1 MGNVDKTS
9 VVFHKNSCG
18 KLFRSRFI
26 SYSMRKMDFDAKNA
40 LFANI
45 ILMIRR
51 CGWREE
57 YMKIE
62 FLYDRTVI
70 NLPGGVVGALSRAS
84 AEELRVLVA
93 LAAQINEISQL
104 SAISCVPADRIP
116 AALRFWTE
124 AGVIAA
130 EDLETE
136 STIRIPSDRP
146 AYSGEEMER
155 ICSESDVKELI
166 DVCSAI
172 LGKTFTPTETE
183 SILYLHDGLR
193 LDFEYI
199 VKLCKHCYDIGKPA
213 LRYIE
218 KVGISLYDSG
228 AVTVGALDAYIEKE
242 ERKSDMEY
250 RIRNLFGLGE
260 RALTP
265 KEREYLSVWTID
277 WSLSFELIELA
288 YNDMMAAIS
297 QPKFSYENGILKKWV
312 EAGCRTK
319 EDVVAFAEKHKKS
332 GKAADKKKK
341 EIGFDLDEFFDAAT
355 RRGAAAEKSK

>member
-1 MGNVDKTS
+1 
-9 VVFHKNSCG
+9 
-18 KLFRSRFI
+18 
-26 SYSMRKMDFDAKNA
+26 
-40 LFANI
+40 
-45 ILMIRR
+45 
-51 CGWREE
+51 
-57 YMKIE
+57 MKIE
-62 FLYDRTVI
+62 FLYDRSVI
-70 NLPGGVVGALSRAS
+70 SLPGGSLDTIGRAS
-84 AEELRVLVA
+84 AEELRVLLA
-93 LAAQINEISQL
+93 LAVEKNDIGRL
-104 SAISCVPADRIP
+104 SELSGVCADRIP
-116 AALRFWTE
+116 AALRFWSE

-130 EDLETE
+130 EDLEPE
-136 STIRIPSDRP
+136 RAVRIPSDRP

-155 ICSESDVKELI
+155 ICAESDVKELI

-228 AVTVGALDAYIEKE
+228 AVTVGALEAYIEKE

-250 RIRNLFGLGE
+250 RIRSLFGLGE

-265 KEREYLSVWTID
+265 KEREYLAAWTID
-277 WSLSFELIELA
+277 WNLPFEMIELA
-288 YNDMMAAIS
+288 YNEMMAAIP

-319 EDVVAFAEKHKKS
+319 EDVMAFAEKHKKS
-332 GKAADKKKK
+332 GKEGDKKKK

-355 RRGAAAEKSK
+355 RRGEAAEKSE

>member
-1 MGNVDKTS
+1 
-9 VVFHKNSCG
+9 
-18 KLFRSRFI
+18 
-26 SYSMRKMDFDAKNA
+26 
-40 LFANI
+40 
-45 ILMIRR
+45 
-51 CGWREE
+51 
-57 YMKIE
+57 MKIE
-62 FLYDRTVI
+62 FLYDRSAVS
-70 NLPGGVVGALSRAS
+70 LPGRALAAADRAS
-84 AEELRVLVA
+84 AEELRVLLA
-93 LAAQINEISQL
+93 LAVEKNDIGRL
-104 SAISCVPADRIP
+104 SELSGVCADRIP
-116 AALRFWTE
+116 AALRFWSE

-130 EDLETE
+130 EDLEPE
-136 STIRIPSDRP
+136 RAVRMPAGRP
-146 AYSGEEMER
+146 AYSGEDMER
-155 ICSESDVKELI
+155 ICAESDVKELI

-242 ERKSDMEY
+242 ERKNDMEY
-250 RIRNLFGLGE
+250 RIRSLFGLGE

-265 KEREYLSVWTID
+265 KEREYLTVWTID
-277 WSLSFELIELA
+277 WNLPFELIELA
-288 YNDMMAAIS
+288 YNEMMAAIP

-319 EDVVAFAEKHKKS
+319 EDVADFAEKHKKS
-332 GKAADKKKK
+332 GKAGDKKKK

-355 RRGAAAEKSK
+355 RRGEAAEKSE

>member
-1 MGNVDKTS
+1 
-9 VVFHKNSCG
+9 
-18 KLFRSRFI
+18 
-26 SYSMRKMDFDAKNA
+26 
-40 LFANI
+40 
-45 ILMIRR
+45 
-51 CGWREE
+51 
-57 YMKIE
+57 MKIE
-62 FLYDRTVI
+62 FLYDRSVI
-70 NLPGGVVGALSRAS
+70 SLPGCALAAIDRAS
-84 AEELRVLVA
+84 GEELRVLLA
-93 LAAQINEISQL
+93 LAVEKDEISRL
-104 SAISCVPADRIP
+104 SALSGVCADRIP
-116 AALRFWTE
+116 AAIRFWSE

-130 EDLETE
+130 EDLESE
-136 STIRIPSDRP
+136 SAVRMSADRP

-155 ICSESDVKELI
+155 ICAESDVKELI

-228 AVTVGALDAYIEKE
+228 AVTVGALEAYIEKE
-242 ERKSDMEY
+242 ERKNDMEY
-250 RIRNLFGLGE
+250 RIRSLFGLGE

-265 KEREYLSVWTID
+265 KEREYLAVWTID
-277 WSLSFELIELA
+277 WNLSFELIELA
-288 YNDMMAAIS
+288 YNEMMAAIP

-319 EDVVAFAEKHKKS
+319 EDVAAFAEKHKKS
-332 GKAADKKKK
+332 GKAGGKKEK

-355 RRGAAAEKSK
+355 RRGEAAEKSE